1 MLAVTSAS
9 ELLSRCWPHSL
20 IACGALRA
28 GFMPQDPPENPKTLD
43 RLPRI
48 TRVTGQLTVL
58 EGRVTGRK
66 FKVDDVA
73 TIGRS
78 PDASIMLDDPEV
90 SRLHARLSREPS
102 GGFVIEDLASKNGT
116 TVNGA
121 RVERRVL
128 AFGDR
133 IRVGPHIVLEF
144 NGFDAVEEHIV
155 QRQRFEAIGR
165 LGVGIAHDLNNVLAA
180 LDAGAVYL
188 RELPP
193 ERVLGDAEV
202 RECIADLVLASARAS
217 ELTRGILSFA
227 RGRGSQHSP
236 VDVSSLSAEVVR
248 MLRHTLDQSIRIQP
262 SIEPSVLVHGSQSEL
277 HQVILNL
284 CLNARDAMP
293 EGGVLAISAA
303 VATSVPPDL
312 GFPAERPLAVI
323 GVADSGMGM
332 DAETQRR
339 IFDPFFTTKR
349 EGAGYGVGL
358 ATVREI
364 VTLHSGRI
372 VLESAPGRGSRFLV
386 YLPLLDVERVRF
398 SSTEERVPP
407 ATRRPTSSTSVLLV
421 DDEQIVRRSMARLL
435 RQAGFEVT
443 EAADGAEA
451 IARYARKRFDLVVM
465 DLDMPG
471 LDGEQTQARLNVL
484 DPLVRIVFASGH
496 VDPKREASVR
506 ARGALAF
513 LQKPFALEVL
523 LGIAQEVLSAD
534 FAGDI
539 DEPTR
544 PR

>member
-1 MLAVTSAS
+1 VA
-9 ELLSRCWPHSL
+9 
-20 IACGALRA
+20 
-28 GFMPQDPPENPKTLD
+28 
-43 RLPRI
+43 
-48 TRVTGQLTVL
+48 GQLTVL

-66 FKVDDVA
+66 FKVEDAA

-78 PDASIMLDDPEV
+78 PDASVMLDEPEV
-90 SRLHARLSREPS
+90 SRLHARLSRDAS
-102 GGFVIEDLASKNGT
+102 GAFVLEDLQSRNGVS
-116 TVNGA
+116 VNGV
-121 RVERRVL
+121 RIDRRVL

-133 IRVGPHIVLEF
+133 IRIGPNIVLEF

-180 LDAGAVYL
+180 LDAGAAYL

-193 ERVLGDAEV
+193 DRVLGDPEV

-227 RGRGSQHSP
+227 RGRGSEHAP
-236 VDVSSLSAEVVR
+236 VDLSTLAGEVVR

-262 SIEPSVLVHGSQSEL
+262 RIEPSVMVHGSQSEL

-293 EGGVLAISAA
+293 DGGSLSISAGMMDQPPPELGFRPGRA
-303 VATSVPPDL
+303 VAVLT
-312 GFPAERPLAVI
+312 
-323 GVADSGMGM
+323 VADSGTGM
-332 DAETQRR
+332 DPETQSR

-349 EGAGYGVGL
+349 EGAGYGLGL

-364 VTLHSGRI
+364 VTLHSGHI
-372 VLESAPGRGSRFLV
+372 TLESALGKGSRFSV
-386 YLPLLDVERVRF
+386 YLPLLEEERVRF

-407 ATRRPTSSTSVLLV
+407 ATRRPPSTTSVLLV

-435 RQAGFEVT
+435 RQAGFDVT

-451 IARYARKRFDLVVM
+451 IARYSRKPFDLVVL

-471 LDGEQTQARLNVL
+471 LDGEQTQSRLVAL
-484 DPLVRIVFASGH
+484 DPFVRIVFASGH

-513 LQKPFALEVL
+513 LQKPFALDVL
-523 LGIAQEVLSAD
+523 LNIAHEVLSAD
-534 FAGDI
+534 FAGDV